1 MTGNFWMDWG
11 IQTISITNMIL
22 LLWLGLTVL
31 LNAQRRTWGTWLA
44 GGSLVL
50 GGFFF
55 AGHTAI
61 VAFNDGLKQG
71 LQLWWQI
78 GWIPVMALPM
88 TWYLVMLWYAGFW
101 ESRNTP
107 LYRRQR
113 LWFLTTI
120 LTAIVLVGLIL
131 FAQPIPSYEEFIIID
146 LGITSNLINLPLSA
160 IIYPFF
166 IILSISL
173 SLDALRKPGPTAR
186 VMGDLARERARP
198 WLVSTS
204 IVLLIVSVLVAWA
217 IYWIINEATGPLPLP
232 NQYLILG
239 LFDLGITSLICFS
252 VLLLGQAVVA
262 YEIFTGKA
270 LPRRGLLRHWRRA
283 ILLAFG
289 FGGVASLSI
298 NLAWEPIY
306 TTILSAGLVTGFYAL
321 LSWRSYTE
329 RERYIEHLRPF
340 VASQGLFDQL
350 LTPSTKTAPEVD
362 IQSPFDALCGEVL
375 ETSIAYLISHGPLA
389 PLVGPSLTYPSD
401 GVEHNL
407 PSINELLSQFT
418 QMETRAIQ
426 VNPVD
431 YGGAAWAIPL
441 WSERGLIGVMLL
453 GDKRDGGLYTQEEI
467 EIAQTSGARLI
478 DTKASAEIAQRL
490 MVLQRQRMAESQII
504 DQRAR
509 RVLHD
514 DVLQQLHTAM
524 LKLIQEKSR
533 ANGGASEAIELLANI
548 HSQVSDLLRD
558 MPTTS
563 LPEIAKLGLVGA
575 LRKLVDEE
583 LGQAFESVK
592 WKIDYEAERH
602 TQLISPLTAEV
613 LFYATREAIRNAARH
628 GRIEEIPRPLHLI
641 VSIIWQ
647 DGLQILVED
656 DGVGV
661 SAERSVS
668 LSSGQGLALHSTM
681 MAVVGGE
688 LAVDSEPG
696 EFTRVRLSL
705 PEGN

>member
-1 MTGNFWMDWG
+1 MTGNFWVDWG
-11 IQTISITNMIL
+11 IQTISITNTIL

-44 GGSLVL
+44 GGGLIL
-50 GGFFF
+50 GGIFF
-55 AGHTAI
+55 AGHTAV

-78 GWIPVMALPM
+78 GWIPVTALPM

-101 ESRNTP
+101 EGHNTP

-113 LWFLTTI
+113 LWFLTTVLI
-120 LTAIVLVGLIL
+120 ATILVGLIL
-131 FAQPIPSYEEFIIID
+131 FTQPIPSYEEFTIID

-160 IIYPFF
+160 TIYPIF

-204 IVLLIVSVLVAWA
+204 IVLLVVSVLVAWA
-217 IYWIINEATGPLPLP
+217 IYWIINEAAGPLPLP
-232 NQYLILG
+232 NQYLTLG
-239 LFDLGITSLICFS
+239 LFDLGITSLICLS

-270 LPRRGLLRHWRRA
+270 LPRRGLLRHWWRA

-321 LSWRSYTE
+321 LSWRSFTE

-350 LTPSTKTAPEVD
+350 LTPSAKTAPEVD

-375 ETSIAYLISHGPLA
+375 ETSVAYLISHGPLA
-389 PLVGPSLTYPSD
+389 PLVGPSLTYPS
-401 GVEHNL
+401 GAERNL

-418 QMETRAIQ
+418 QMETRAVQ

-504 DQRAR
+504 DQRTR

-533 ANGGASEAIELLANI
+533 PNGGASEAIELLADI
-548 HSQVSDLLRD
+548 HSQISDLLRD

-592 WKIDYEAERH
+592 WKIDYEAERQ

-628 GRIEEIPRPLHLI
+628 GRVEEIPRPLHLI

-661 SAERSVS
+661 STERSVS